1 MPLRSNAQAF
11 PPISDAALQA
21 ALKRGRAE
29 RAIAFQ
35 AFVTRLLRRPTPVG
49 SGQHRQIP
57 AEL

>member
-1 MPLRSNAQAF
+1 MSAQSNAQAF
-11 PPISDAALQA
+11 TPISDAALQA

-35 AFVTRLLRRPTPVG
+35 AFLTRLLRLPTPTS

-57 AEL
+57 A